1 MVHATGD
8 VATEEPPVTIRAD
21 QETEELLRDAA
32 VPMMLLA
39 GHLEEYLDRVH
50 CKRWVARYK
59 RRREGAEAPR
69 GDVRDV

>member
-1 MVHATGD
+1 M
-8 VATEEPPVTIRAD
+8 TIRAD

-59 RRREGAEAPR
+59 RRRERAEAPER
-69 GDVRDV
+69 QETDGAG